1 MPKLFVS
8 AGDGAAWTAEL
19 KPGLNTIGRSEDN
32 NVQIANATVSG
43 HHCQIDAGE
52 EALRVRDLG
61 STNGTFIDDQPI
73 TEGVWA
79 PGQTLRIGMVE
90 LRLDLAPVRIAIP
103 LRPQPEVDEPTFQPD
118 GSSNC
123 LHHPT
128 VPATEHCQ
136 QCNGYFCPAC
146 VRRIRKVGGTLLT
159 LCPACSGPC
168 EQLAA

>member
-1 MPKLFVS
+1 M
-8 AGDGAAWTAEL
+8 
-19 KPGLNTIGRSEDN
+19 
-32 NVQIANATVSG
+32 
-43 HHCQIDAGE
+43 
-52 EALRVRDLG
+52 VRDLG

-73 TEGVWA
+73 SEGLLA
-79 PGQTLRIGMVE
+79 SGQTLRVGTVE
-90 LRLDLAPVRIAIP
+90 LRLDLPPVRIAIP
-103 LRPQPEVDEPTFQPD
+103 PRPLPEVDKPTFQPD

-128 VPATEHCQ
+128 VLATEHCQ
-136 QCNGYFCPAC
+136 QCDGYFCAAC